1 MATFVTCGMLL
12 MVIYMAVVYM
22 LYPYETP
29 THGRK
34 RKTAEHEPPAGIS
47 DNDIM
52 GKSTFDVNAEL
63 RRIRQAKEETARK
76 EAIAKGEMTADGKE
90 IAQEVR
96 PEDCETDV
104 KKVIVQVPE
113 EELDDMFTEQEVPRA
128 KGDIIN
134 DIDLKFGAGRHELDE
149 EEERR
154 ISENMY
160 RTLDDTIV
168 LDEICNQAPEVGRE
182 IRRMIDKY
190 KKEMSNAIGQAKK
203 YDEEIVLQRKFT
215 MAERYADIDFADL
228 V

>member
-12 MVIYMAVVYM
+12 MAIYMVVVYL

-29 THGRK
+29 TDGGK
-34 RKTAEHEPPAGIS
+34 RETAEHEPSANIFDS
-47 DNDIM
+47 DIM

-63 RRIRQAKEETARK
+63 RRIRLAKEDAARK
-76 EAIAKGEMTADGKE
+76 EAIAKGEMTEDGKE
-90 IAQEVR
+90 IAQEVK
-96 PEDCETDV
+96 PEDCETEV
-104 KKVIVQVPE
+104 KKVIVQVPD
-113 EELDDMFTEQEVPRA
+113 EELDDMFTEQDVPRA

-134 DIDLKFGAGRHELDE
+134 DLDLKFGAGRHKLDE

-160 RTLDDTIV
+160 RTLDDTIF
-168 LDEICNQAPEVGRE
+168 LDDICSQAPEVGRE

-190 KKEMSNAIGQAKK
+190 KKEMFKTGEQKP
-203 YDEEIVLQRKFT
+203 EVEGIVQKRFSMK
-215 MAERYADIDFADL
+215 ERYADFDIEDL